1 MLITINIY
9 IQLYIVING
18 GNNMKELI
26 DLPIEI
32 NQTLNI
38 IKAQHNLKNKAE
50 AITLVVQEVF

>member
-1 MLITINIY
+1 
-9 IQLYIVING
+9 
-18 GNNMKELI
+18 MKALI

-50 AITLVVQEVF
+50 AITLVVKKYSL